1 MPFTGSLATVSNS
14 NHTITTASFP
24 SISLW
29 PPLDR
34 ALQHFYIPFSSSES
48 ARVCVFA
55 HLSVTHWGSDATM
68 SGKPY
73 ATRDFYTNVERRI
86 QLILMAGRREI
97 LMVLLAILTRPAS
110 ECVREFRIHRR
121 AMIFKFTGKIFRSL
135 VVTSVFIK
143 PQIFFKKKRESHA
156 NFSWWEGNFLW
167 WIDGKGDWIDGS
179 PECKCYLR
187 LVFVI
192 FMKNRILSFNPRHK
206 WKFDF
211 PPSSSLFW
219 PT

>member
-1 MPFTGSLATVSNS
+1 MPFTRSLATVSNS

-73 ATRDFYTNVERRI
+73 ATRDFLYQCGEADTTHSDGRPTGNPDGFTCYTD
-86 QLILMAGRREI
+86 A
-97 LMVLLAILTRPAS
+97 TS
-110 ECVREFRIHRR
+110 VREFRIHRR